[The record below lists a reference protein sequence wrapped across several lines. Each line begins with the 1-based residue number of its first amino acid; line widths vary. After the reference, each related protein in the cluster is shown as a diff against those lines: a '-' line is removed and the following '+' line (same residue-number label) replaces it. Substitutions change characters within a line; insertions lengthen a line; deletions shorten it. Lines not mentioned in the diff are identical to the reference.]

1 MPCRVTRYPTSPI
14 PFVSF
19 AVQAMAPAGPT
30 LPPALSVISART
42 GTYLNRISHTAMPRS
57 AAPRR
62 PVPFPTS
69 RPARRSGAAAPG
81 CLCSLRH
88 SREEATPAY
97 PCPGRI
103 GGCRATRYW
112 MGSGC
117 LHVERTPS
125 DALAESNKIPC
136 RRVCRIL
143 HNGGHIVN
151 TRLSVQGGCYSMLNR
166 FSAYAHCIT
175 ASAVRPYICQAL

>member
-1 MPCRVTRYPTSPI
+1 MLCRVTRYPTSPI

-42 GTYLNRISHTAMPRS
+42 GTCLNRISHTAMPRS

-69 RPARRSGAAAPG
+69 RPARRSRAVASG
-81 CLCSLRH
+81 CLCLLRH

-97 PCPGRI
+97 PRPGRI

-166 FSAYAHCIT
+166 FSTYAHCIT